1 MDVFNNK
8 HASITHWRVTGLD
21 SQHTTM
27 EGMEEGTS
35 RKSSVVRF
43 SVREQA
49 AGQGQQ
55 RRSSIF
61 AGRRKSSVSC
71 FMDYEATT
79 KAFLDSQVKLSQS
92 ARVLADLEN
101 KHKELQQSYEVLYA
115 RYLEVKNDALECTL
129 RYSVEKSGDFKHL
142 PRLNTDLLETETRVG
157 DYAMGEIINK
167 GQFSL
172 VRRCAHCPPSA
183 SSSPTSRRQSQS
195 LSASQQQQQ
204 QQPVLPLAIKIISK
218 DNLTAISSVLGLESE
233 LRALSVLNHPNVIPL
248 YECLHGTQNI
258 YIVTAA
264 VTSDLFEFVEQYQH
278 VLDENI
284 CCCVLK
290 DLAAALAHLQAHR
303 VVHRDIKP
311 ENVLVEFT
319 NHATRHNF
327 ITVKLCDFG
336 LCSFVPETSSVLH
349 GFAGSP
355 GFFAPE
361 VLLHSAYCGF
371 RADVFSFAAVA
382 LEMLTPQSVFHSTW
396 MSVYHHRA
404 RDAHFFS
411 GAMRDAIVA
420 VLKDLRKRHP
430 VVDIQEVVCS
440 ALCLEASDRP
450 PIDVIQR
457 STWLMS
463 ANHTAACDA
472 LNQKAKQTSSWRN
485 VAGGAGRG
493 ACVKVLPGLG
503 TPSPSSG
510 SGGRQ

>member
-1 MDVFNNK
+1 
-8 HASITHWRVTGLD
+8 
-21 SQHTTM
+21 
-27 EGMEEGTS
+27 
-35 RKSSVVRF
+35 VVRF
-43 SVREQA
+43 STTQSGGLGQ
-49 AGQGQQ
+49 GQGQQ

-101 KHKELQQSYEVLYA
+101 KHKELQQSYEVLYG

-142 PRLNTDLLETETRVG
+142 PRLNTDLLETEARVG
-157 DYAMGEIINK
+157 DYAMGETINK

-172 VRRCAHCPPSA
+172 VRRCARSPLSA
-183 SSSPTSRRQSQS
+183 SGSSSPTNRRQSQT
-195 LSASQQQQQ
+195 LTASQQQQQ
-204 QQPVLPLAIKIISK
+204 PAVLHLAIKIISK
-218 DNLTAISSVLGLESE
+218 DSLTAISSVLGLERE
-233 LRALSVLNHPNVIPL
+233 LQALSVLNHPNVIPL

-264 VTSDLFEFVEQYQH
+264 VTSDLFEFIEQYQH
-278 VLDENI
+278 VIDENI

-303 VVHRDIKP
+303 VVHRDVKP
-311 ENVLVEFT
+311 ENILVEFT
-319 NHATRHNF
+319 NHATRHNA

-361 VLLHSAYCGF
+361 ALLHSAYCGF

-382 LEMLTPQSVFHSTW
+382 LEMLTPHSVFHSTW
-396 MSVYHHRA
+396 MSVYSFRA
-404 RDAHFFS
+404 RDAYFFS
-411 GAMRDAIVA
+411 GAMRDAITA
-420 VLKDLRKRHP
+420 VLKDMRKRHP
-430 VVDIQEVVCS
+430 VVEIQDVVCS
-440 ALCLEASDRP
+440 ALSLEASDRP

-457 STWLMS
+457 SAWLLS
-463 ANHTAACDA
+463 ANHTAACDT
-472 LNQKAKQTSSWRN
+472 LNQKAKQTASWRT
-485 VAGGAGRG
+485 VAAGAGRG
-493 ACVKVLPGLG
+493 ACVKALPGIG
-503 TPSPSSG
+503 PSSG
-510 SGGRQ
+510 SGRQ